1 MTTDAF
7 VLVTQLT
14 MGFSLAA
21 ATGFRAFLPLLVAG
35 LVARFGGGWVE
46 LGDSFAWLSSTP
58 ALVVFGS
65 AVLFETVGDKVPA
78 IDHALDTGGIV
89 VKPLAATLLSAS
101 MFTEMDPLFAAAL
114 GLATG
119 GAVAGT
125 VHVVKAKTRLVSSVF
140 TAGFGNPILS
150 VIEDLIA
157 ILGIVLA
164 ILIPLLAAMIVVAL
178 LLVSAIVLRRMFG
191 RLTPSKRGS
200 TSAPASVA

>member
-1 MTTDAF
+1 MTTDVF
-7 VLVTQLT
+7 VLATQVT

-35 LVARFGGGWVE
+35 LVARYGGGWVE
-46 LGDSFAWLSSTP
+46 LGPSFAWLASTP

-78 IDHALDTGGIV
+78 IDHALDAGGIV
-89 VKPLAATLLSAS
+89 VKPLAATLLAAS
-101 MFTEMDPLFAAAL
+101 MFTEMDPVFASAL

-125 VHVVKAKTRLVSSVF
+125 VHVLKAKTRVVSSVF

-150 VIEDLIA
+150 ILEDAIA

-178 LLVSAIVLRRMFG
+178 LAASVIVLRRMFG
-191 RLTPSKRGS
+191 RLTPTKRGS
-200 TSAPASVA
+200 TSAPPSVA

>member
-1 MTTDAF
+1 MPETTSDAL
-7 VLVTQLT
+7 VLATQLT

-46 LGDSFAWLSSTP
+46 LGDSFAWLASTP

-65 AVLFETVGDKVPA
+65 AVLFETVGDKIPA
-78 IDHALDTGGIV
+78 IDHVLDAGGIV
-89 VKPLAATLLSAS
+89 VKPLAATLLAAS
-101 MFTEMDPLFAAAL
+101 MFTEMDPVFATAL
-114 GLATG
+114 GMATG

-125 VHVVKAKTRLVSSVF
+125 VHVVKAKTRVVSSVF

-150 VIEDLIA
+150 VLEDLIA

-164 ILIPLLAAMIVVAL
+164 ILIPLLAAMVVLAML
-178 LLVSAIVLRRMFG
+178 LGAAVLLRRWFG
-191 RLTPSKRGS
+191 RSRMAPPAGLT
-200 TSAPASVA
+200 T